1 MKKQEQIFLKQTGK
15 TGSIFMKNITKFHKF
30 K

>member
-1 MKKQEQIFLKQTGK
+1 MKKQEQIFLKQIGK
-15 TGSIFMKNITKFHKF
+15 TGSIFMKNINKFHKF